1 MKVLLALM
9 MVMTCLTASAQS
21 RRGEGRIDLRNGDS
35 TVRISIGND
44 RDNSY
49 LLTRRVRLLEEAV
62 RDLQDQVYDLR
73 ENERPRERSERVVVC
88 SLKTSFRG
96 TYIGKASTRL
106 EAEALAR
113 NNCQRAGA
121 PFCSSEEVKCEARD
135 VIVAG
140 Y

>member
-1 MKVLLALM
+1 MKFLIALM
-9 MVMTCLTASAQS
+9 MITTCLTASAQS
-21 RRGEGRIDLRNGDS
+21 RRGEGRIEIGNGDS

-44 RDNSY
+44 RDNNIF
-49 LLTRRVRLLEEAV
+49 LTRRVRLLEEAV

-73 ENERPRERSERVVVC
+73 ENDFPRERTETEVVC

-96 TYIGKASTRL
+96 TYLGKASTRL

-113 NNCQRAGA
+113 NACQRAGA
-121 PFCSSEEVKCEARD
+121 PFCSSEEVKCETRN
-135 VIVAG
+135 VIVA